1 MTKQKKIPNY
11 DKRSPA
17 WWLLCLVLL
26 LTLFATS
33 PVAADEKERRRVDI
47 SLSIFPR
54 IVAVDNHFRDK
65 LGEDKTVR
73 LYFLYDKDRE
83 NAEDLAQRMN
93 KSGQGIGGREVLA
106 EAVSVDKAVLA
117 NDDELPMAIFITEHL
132 GDARLLRAMLFAEKY
147 NRLVFSPFTGDV
159 ERGVTVGISVTNR
172 VKPYFNMHALQR
184 SKIAINALL
193 MKMSRRYE

>member
-1 MTKQKKIPNY
+1 VTKQKKMPSYN
-11 DKRSPA
+11 KRSPG

-26 LTLFATS
+26 LTVFATS
-33 PVAADEKERRRVDI
+33 PIAADEKERRRVDI

-54 IVAVDNHFRDK
+54 IVAVDNHFREK
-65 LGEDKTVR
+65 LGEDKSVR
-73 LYFLYDKDRE
+73 LFFLYDKDRE

-117 NDDELPMAIFITEHL
+117 AGDELPMAIFVTEHL

>member
-1 MTKQKKIPNY
+1 MTKQNKIPNY
-11 DKRSPA
+11 DKPSPA

-73 LYFLYDKDRE
+73 LFFLYDKDRE

-117 NDDELPMAIFITEHL
+117 AGDELPMAIFVTEHL